1 MENKPEIKK
10 DCFAYKNNNCTALND
25 LYCAKEKCSLLQ
37 ACIVKNTEPAL
48 LTVYELPALTT

>member
-25 LYCAKEKCSLLQ
+25 LYCAKEKCSFYKTRKQLLERQ
-37 ACIVKNTEPAL
+37 LKLNK
-48 LTVYELPALTT
+48 